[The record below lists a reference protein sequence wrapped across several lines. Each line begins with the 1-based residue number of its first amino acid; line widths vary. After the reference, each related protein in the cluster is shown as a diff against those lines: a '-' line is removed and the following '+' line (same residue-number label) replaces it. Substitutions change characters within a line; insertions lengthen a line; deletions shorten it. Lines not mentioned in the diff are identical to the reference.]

1 MNFKNKVISSLM
13 VVGLATG
20 IGLPEYSLKHLK
32 WINPPTRAGV
42 IGLCYDT
49 DGDNIEDL
57 RELRVYNPMNRT
69 LSKPFKIFYDK
80 NRDGTYTDEE
90 SYTKASPFEPKGKEQ
105 K

>member
-1 MNFKNKVISSLM
+1 MNFKNKAISSLM

-57 RELRVYNPMNRT
+57 RELRRYNFMTRRMD
-69 LSKPFKIFYDK
+69 KPFKFYYDK
-80 NRDGTYTDEE
+80 NRDGIYTDDEA
-90 SYTKASPFEPKGKEQ
+90 YMPASPPVQKE
-105 K
+105 KE